1 MQISKSGLLD
11 KSFQMWHHAEK
22 PEWNMKE
29 KLAKRT
35 KHIWDILTKPK
46 RYFTRIV
53 ADGNLEESMLRA
65 FMYGLLGGVLV
76 LVLRLIGGATITIG
90 SVFTAIVIVPVL
102 AVALLFVLGGLLML
116 VSEITGG
123 ERDWEIAVK
132 GLASVFFIYPAI
144 LVLNAL
150 AWNCA
155 SIWVVSIAVDA
166 YVLFLFYNI
175 SLYCMKGKKHNVM
188 IVIGILALFMVMVY
202 ATNYRIGWF
211 MLKNTSATLAC
222 LL

>member
-1 MQISKSGLLD
+1 
-11 KSFQMWHHAEK
+11 
-22 PEWNMKE
+22 MKN
-29 KLAKRT
+29 KFTKWT
-35 KHIWDILTKPK
+35 KHIWDVLTKPK
-46 RYFTRIV
+46 RYFTKIV

-65 FMYGLLGGVLV
+65 FMYGLLGGGLV
-76 LVLRLIGGATITIG
+76 LILRLIGGATITIG
-90 SVFTAIVIVPVL
+90 SVFTAIIIVPVL
-102 AVALLFVLGGLLML
+102 AVALLFILSGLLML

-132 GLASVFFIYPAI
+132 GLASVFFIYPVI

-150 AWNCA
+150 AFNCT
-155 SIWVVSIAVDA
+155 SMWIVSILVDS
-166 YVLFLFYNI
+166 YILFLFYNI

-188 IVIGILALFMVMVY
+188 IVIGILALFMIMVY
-202 ATNYRIGWF
+202 VTNYRIGWF